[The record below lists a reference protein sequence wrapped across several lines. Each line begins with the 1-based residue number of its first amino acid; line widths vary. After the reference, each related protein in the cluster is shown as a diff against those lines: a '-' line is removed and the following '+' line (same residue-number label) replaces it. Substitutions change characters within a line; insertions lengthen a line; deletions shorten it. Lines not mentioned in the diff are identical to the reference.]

1 MEKRTPT
8 FLRRSPQEWLSSLPV
23 LLLLLVVVFLSSG
36 QIIHSQMLKIGENTW
51 EEYFLLRTA
60 GLTPAPECD
69 RDPNIDQ
76 RVNEIAEKR
85 KAEADSDPLG
95 DLLGGGAVNRDA
107 IRDSLLATRANCRAK
122 WDRYQTVQD
131 KVTPSVVAFRNIE
144 GGIATLVAT
153 LGDYKR
159 LLLAL
164 LLLICAA
171 TTTFQRHHIAL
182 RPSRT
187 RKDHLISSLAQVV
200 SNSLLLISA
209 LVYRGSDLRAAQAGV
224 TVDALYL
231 HSVWIAG
238 FAILTAAA
246 VYQLVRP
253 PRGLEE
259 GGSWGKALLTIPL
272 FSFMCI
278 SASIQFYGQGYFH
291 GVSVYMNMMMEL
303 STLFLNLALYIWI
316 GMMLKQTRLTH
327 IVFDVMRP
335 WNLSPELMSVVVLA
349 FAAVLTAYTGASGI
363 FVIAAGATIYR
374 ELIRVGARKQL
385 ALAATA
391 MSGSM
396 GVVLRPCLIVVVIA
410 ALNKNVT
417 TAEMFSAGGK
427 VFLLSLLV
435 FFIYSQFART
445 TPARIAPFAKAVPA
459 SLKRM
464 VPLMPY
470 GIVVG
475 AVALFFNDLLA
486 RQLDEFSAPIILP
499 VMLLAI
505 LIYEK
510 FSRHVVHLCALFM
523 VAMLVLSWQ
532 GVWEGYQALT
542 AVGDGALPAS
552 ALPGSMAP
560 QELEAALWSDFWRN
574 LLFMVFLLVTYLVPG
589 DRDPHYAPEEGVAE
603 NFEGSMRFAT
613 SETTGHIGALL
624 MLMAMSMGAAGII
637 ERSGVLEALPETF
650 GSIWIAAGFFVV
662 ALVLV
667 GMFIDPLGAVIL
679 VNAAMAPMAEANGI
693 SALHFWMIALVAFE
707 LGYLTPPVALNH
719 LLTRQVV
726 GDDEVESAKLKTG
739 SFFRRYEKFLL
750 PISVMLTA
758 LLIIAF
764 LPLISDTV
772 HGWLFQRIEAG

>member
-1 MEKRTPT
+1 MEKRTLAFP
-8 FLRRSPQEWLSSLPV
+8 RRSPQEWLSTLPV
-23 LLLLLVVVFLSSG
+23 LLLLLLVVFLSSG
-36 QIIHSQMLKIGENTW
+36 QIIHSQLLKIGESTW

-60 GLTPAPECD
+60 GLTAQPVCD
-69 RDPNIDQ
+69 RDPDIER
-76 RVNEIAEKR
+76 RVTDIAEQR
-85 KAEADSDPLG
+85 RTGEADPLA
-95 DLLGGGAVNRDA
+95 DILGPSRIDRDA
-107 IRDSLLATRANCRAK
+107 IRESVLASRENCREK
-122 WDRYQTVQD
+122 WSRYQTVQQQ
-131 KVTPSVVAFRNIE
+131 VTPGVIAFRNFE

-164 LLLICAA
+164 ILLICAT

-187 RKDHLISSLAQVV
+187 HKDHLVSTGAQVV

-209 LVYRGSDLRAAQAGV
+209 IVYRNSDLRAAQAGV
-224 TVDALYL
+224 AVDIFYLHWVWIIGFSALALAALY
-231 HSVWIAG
+231 
-238 FAILTAAA
+238 
-246 VYQLVRP
+246 QLIRP
-253 PRGLEE
+253 PGSLEH
-259 GGSWGKALLTIPL
+259 GGSWGKAILTIPL

-278 SASIQFYGQGYFH
+278 SASIQFYSQGYFH
-291 GVSVYMNMMMEL
+291 GISVYMNMMMEL
-303 STLFLNLALYIWI
+303 SSLFLNLALYIWI

-335 WNLSPELMSVVVLA
+335 WNLSPELMCVVVLS

-410 ALNKNVT
+410 ALNKSVT
-417 TAEMFSAGGK
+417 TAEMFSAGAK
-427 VFLLSLLV
+427 VFMLSVLV
-435 FFIYSQFART
+435 FFLYSQFART
-445 TPARIAPFAKAVPA
+445 TPARIAPFGEALPA
-459 SLKRM
+459 SLRRM
-464 VPLMPY
+464 VPLVPY

-499 VMLLAI
+499 VMLIAI

-510 FSRHVVHLCALFM
+510 FSRHVVHLFALFM
-523 VAMLVLSWQ
+523 VGMLVSSFLEIWQ
-532 GVWEGYQALT
+532 GYQAL
-542 AVGDGALPAS
+542 VGGPLP
-552 ALPGSMAP
+552 PGVNPS
-560 QELEAALWSDFWRN
+560 ELQGVLWGDLWRN
-574 LLFMVFLLVTYLVPG
+574 VLFAIFLVVYYLAPAG
-589 DRDPHYAPEEGVAE
+589 YQDPHYAPEKGISEKL
-603 NFEGSMRFAT
+603 EGSMRLAT
-613 SETTGHIGALL
+613 TETTGHIGALL
-624 MLMAMSMGAAGII
+624 LLMAMSMGAAGII
-637 ERSGVLEALPETF
+637 ERSGLLGALPETF
-650 GSIWIAAGFFVV
+650 GSVWIAAGFFVV

-667 GMFIDPLGAVIL
+667 GMFVDPLGAVIL
-679 VNAAMAPMAEANGI
+679 VNAAMAPMAEANGV
-693 SALHFWMIALVAFE
+693 STLHFWMIALVAFE

-726 GDDEVESAKLKTG
+726 GDDEVESAKIRTG

-750 PISVMLTA
+750 PISVMLTV
-758 LLIIAF
+758 LLIVAF
-764 LPLISDTV
+764 LPLLSDTV
-772 HGWLFQRIEAG
+772 HGWVFQKIQAG